1 MKEIAFF
8 GAGCFW
14 GVEERFRT
22 LPGVVSTEVG
32 YAGGSLLNP
41 TYKDVCTGETN
52 HAEVIK
58 IEFDKTLIQFEDLL
72 DIFWSSHN
80 PTTLNRQGLDI
91 GSQYRSVIFFTTP
104 EQEEISKNKK
114 QALIISKRF
123 SQPVVTIIEEFSNYF
138 PAEEYHQKYLYKKGA
153 TTCGL

>member
-1 MKEIAFF
+1 MKEIAVF

-22 LPGVVSTEVG
+22 LPGVLSTEVG
-32 YAGGSLLNP
+32 YAGGNLLNP
-41 TYKDVCTGETN
+41 TYKDVCSGETN

-58 IEFDKTLIQFEDLL
+58 IEFDKTLIQYEDLL

-91 GSQYRSVIFFTTP
+91 GSQYRSAIFFTTP

-114 QALIISKRF
+114 QELVISKRF
-123 SQPVVTIIEEFSNYF
+123 SQPIVTVIEELSNYF
-138 PAEEYHQKYLYKKGA
+138 AAEEYHQKYLYKRGA
-153 TTCGL
+153 KTCGL

>member
-1 MKEIAFF
+1 MKEIAVF

-22 LPGVVSTEVG
+22 LPGVLSTEVG
-32 YAGGSLLNP
+32 YAGGNLLNP
-41 TYKDVCTGETN
+41 TYKDVCSGETN

-91 GSQYRSVIFFTTP
+91 GSQYRSAIFFTTP

-114 QALIISKRF
+114 QELVISKRF
-123 SQPVVTIIEEFSNYF
+123 SQPIVTVIEELSNYF
-138 PAEEYHQKYLYKKGA
+138 AAEEYHQKYLYKRGA
-153 TTCGL
+153 KTCGL